1 LKRRSSYPDEIYA
14 KKLLQFELQ
23 EIRELKRRQIVGV
36 IRVGEVDWIT
46 RKRENG
52 DKNRDI
58 VRKRGRERGKERKSV
73 SEKEINIKKKRE
85 SLRDAE

>member
-36 IRVGEVDWIT
+36 IRI
-46 RKRENG
+46 KR
-52 DKNRDI
+52 
-58 VRKRGRERGKERKSV
+58 
-73 SEKEINIKKKRE
+73 KRE